1 MEYLIVIIVLYL
13 IGAISPAVLIT
24 QKVLGIDIRDVN
36 SKSAGTSNAVITLG
50 LKYGTL
56 VGVLDILKGAIPV
69 LILRLIFPD
78 NDIIWFVGGLS
89 AVVGHIYPIHLGFH
103 GGKGTATFG
112 GLLFAVAPVYALGL
126 LIIFAILTVALDYI
140 AVSTL
145 LVIIVVPIVM
155 YFQHY
160 SYISIVLVSLYVILS
175 FYKHFNNYVRIYKK
189 QEVGLRATFSKD

>member
-78 NDIIWFVGGLS
+78 NEIIWFVGGLS
-89 AVVGHIYPIHLGFH
+89 AVVGHIYPIHMGFH

-126 LIIFAILTVALDYI
+126 LIIFAILTIALDYI

-145 LVIIVVPIVM
+145 LVIIVVPVGM
-155 YFQHY
+155 YIQQY
-160 SYISIVLVSLYVILS
+160 SDISIILVSLYVVLS
-175 FYKHFNNYVRIYKK
+175 FHKHFKNYVRIYKN
-189 QEVGLRATFSKD
+189 QEVGLRATFSKN

>member
-78 NDIIWFVGGLS
+78 NEIIWFVGGLS

-145 LVIIVVPIVM
+145 LVIIVVPIAM

>member
-24 QKVLGIDIRDVN
+24 QKVLGIDIREVN

-56 VGVLDILKGAIPV
+56 VGILDILKGAIPV
-69 LILRLIFPD
+69 LILRLIFPN

-89 AVVGHIYPIHLGFH
+89 AVIGHIYPIHLGFH

-145 LVIIVVPIVM
+145 LVIIVVPIAM

>member
-24 QKVLGIDIRDVN
+24 QKVLGIDIREVN

-56 VGVLDILKGAIPV
+56 VGVLDILKGAVPV

-89 AVVGHIYPIHLGFH
+89 AVIGHIYPIHLGFH

-145 LVIIVVPIVM
+145 LVIIVVPIAM

>member
-24 QKVLGIDIRDVN
+24 QKVLGIDIREVN

-56 VGVLDILKGAIPV
+56 VGVLDILKGAVPV

-89 AVVGHIYPIHLGFH
+89 AVIGHIYPIHLGFH

-145 LVIIVVPIVM
+145 LVIIVVPIAM

-160 SYISIVLVSLYVILS
+160 SYISIVLVSLFAKALAIVPIKTELLTLVKS
-175 FYKHFNNYVRIYKK
+175 KSP
-189 QEVGLRATFSKD
+189 VG

>member
-24 QKVLGIDIRDVN
+24 QKVLGIDIREVN

-56 VGVLDILKGAIPV
+56 VGVLDILKGAVPV

-145 LVIIVVPIVM
+145 LVIIVVPIAM

>member
-145 LVIIVVPIVM
+145 LVIIVVPIAM

>member
-1 MEYLIVIIVLYL
+1 M
-13 IGAISPAVLIT
+13 
-24 QKVLGIDIRDVN
+24 N

-56 VGVLDILKGAIPV
+56 VGVLDILKGAVPV

-89 AVVGHIYPIHLGFH
+89 AVIGHIYPIHLGFH

-145 LVIIVVPIVM
+145 LVIIVVPIAM

>member
-1 MEYLIVIIVLYL
+1 MEYIVVIIILYL
-13 IGAISPAVLIT
+13 IGAINPAVLIT
-24 QKVLGIDIRDVN
+24 QKVLGIDIREVN

-112 GLLFAVAPVYALGL
+112 GILFAVAPLYALGL
-126 LIIFAILTVALDYI
+126 FIIFAILTLALDYV
-140 AVSTL
+140 ALSTL
-145 LVIIVVPIVM
+145 LVIIVVPIGM